1 MGLIVG
7 CALDFS
13 VVIDFGC
20 VVNSVGLFNSFKI
33 KINLW

>member
-20 VVNSVGLFNSFKI
+20 VVTSVGLFNSFKI